1 MDSTYGSDTKP
12 SACNGGYLHTEHTP
26 PPWTP
31 PPTYDGHSYGAG
43 FGRSRFVQPY
53 GFDPSVPPP
62 GFGCPPPGHFL
73 SVAPPAPVND
83 YSSAGA
89 PACHPAGP
97 HAPRCDR
104 EPALDFSRWQY
115 EGLRPAG
122 TGPEPQSDDDAARQ
136 RRRDAQ
142 WITRFLQTRGRSS
155 RRAQS
160 PQQQPQPQL
169 SSIPALRDAL
179 CGAAELVSRLEEIC
193 HTLNHNLHND
203 SVWSDSYLRALR
215 VKVELQDKANL
226 LRDSECLDQ
235 LKAKVSRASRRRVR
249 RLRARK
255 EAQMEEKHAEERRS
269 QKEAAVDKW
278 RMKLMQEVEEK
289 KKEQDLKLAA
299 DSVLCEVRKKQA
311 DVKRMQDI
319 LRSLEKLRRLRKEA
333 VSKKG
338 IVTELQSDEVFSSR
352 LEQLRTVMKKR
363 TAVYSAEEKAL
374 MVMLEGEQ
382 EEERRREQERQ
393 ARKERERQLQRK
405 HRVDSM
411 LFGEEFPADCA
422 LQPFRDYYSQAEHSL
437 HALIQIRKEW
447 DTFLAAADHPDS
459 SSVPQSW
466 ILPDP
471 PSDQAW
477 ASALQTAD
485 TDCDSL

>member
-1 MDSTYGSDTKP
+1 MDSTYGSDIKP
-12 SACNGGYLHTEHTP
+12 SACSGGYLHTELTA

-73 SVAPPAPVND
+73 SVAPPASVND

-89 PACHPAGP
+89 PACQPPRP

-104 EPALDFSRWQY
+104 EPALDFSRWQH

-122 TGPEPQSDDDAARQ
+122 TGLAPQPDDDAARQ

-160 PQQQPQPQL
+160 PQQQPQL

-179 CGAAELVSRLEEIC
+179 YGAAELVSRLEEIC

-203 SVWSDSYLRALR
+203 SVWSDHYLRALR
-215 VKVELQDKANL
+215 VKVELQDKVNL

-235 LKAKVSRASRRRVR
+235 LKTKVSRAARRRVR

-255 EAQMEEKHAEERRS
+255 EAQIEEQHAEERRS
-269 QKEAAVDKW
+269 QKEAAIDKW

-338 IVTELQSDEVFSSR
+338 IVTELQSDEVFSGR

-382 EEERRREQERQ
+382 EEERRREQERR

-447 DTFLAAADHPDS
+447 DTFLVAADHPDS